1 MLDVLHLGRT
11 KYAECWSYQQELLER
26 RSAGEI
32 PDTLVLTEHDHVY
45 TVGANGVPSHILASA
60 AELDALGATVISTD
74 RGGDVTYHGPGQL
87 VAYPILDLE
96 RHRKDLHWYLRAL
109 EETIIRLLARYGVEA
124 ARCEPYTGVWVG
136 QEKLC
141 AIGVRTSRWVTMHG
155 LALNVNTDLR
165 YFAAIIP
172 CGITHRGVSSL
183 ARLLDSSVDM
193 TELSRAFV
201 VEFAEVFHLV
211 PRYQPVPKLPMGR
224 AERPEDVGPITG
236 VPVQETAS

>member
-1 MLDVLHLGRT
+1 M
-11 KYAECWSYQQELLER
+11 
-26 RSAGEI
+26 
-32 PDTLVLTEHDHVY
+32 PDTIVLTEHEHVY

-60 AELDALGATVISTD
+60 AELEALGATVVGTD

-96 RHRKDLHWYLRAL
+96 QHRKDLHWYLRAL
-109 EETIIRLLARYGVEA
+109 EESVIRLLARYGVEA
-124 ARCEPYTGVWVG
+124 VRSEPYTGVWVG
-136 QEKLC
+136 HEKLC

-172 CGITHRGVSSL
+172 CGIAHRGVTSL
-183 ARLLDSSVDM
+183 ARVLGSSVEM
-193 TELSRAFV
+193 NELSRAFV
-201 VEFAEVFHLV
+201 AEFAEVFDLV
-211 PRYQPVPKLPMGR
+211 PQYQPAREISTGR
-224 AERPEDVGPITG
+224 AQGSEGVGPIAG